1 MSSATTM
8 RRFSALI
15 DEVTDRPGDDPIF
28 TLNAEAT
35 RRARAGENVLNATLG
50 ALMDDRGRLAIL
62 PSVAAAIAGIPP
74 QVASAY
80 APIAGP
86 PAYLEAVVHDT
97 FGDGPLPA
105 LATAVATPGGTGAIL
120 HSIVSFLEPGQSLLT
135 TSYFWSPYE
144 IIATHTGRRVE
155 TFRMFDENGRFD
167 LPALEEGLEKQFA
180 KQGRAMAVLNFPCHN
195 PTGYSLDEEEW
206 AGLTDVVSRMGAK
219 APLTLLFDIAYA
231 KFGAPGSERWVD
243 HLERLSLDAQV
254 LIAWSASKAF
264 AQYGSRIGC
273 LIALQHDEEE
283 RRRVFNALSY
293 ACRGT
298 WSNCNHLGMLAITE
312 LLTHPESKAAS
323 ERERR
328 ELVELLD
335 RRVEAFN
342 AAAQAAGLEY
352 PRYEGGFFV
361 TVFSEDAK
369 LSTKVMR
376 DEGVFA
382 IPVRGAVRLA
392 LCSVPV
398 PQIPR
403 LVEALARGV
412 RAARGSQS

>member
-50 ALMDDRGRLAIL
+50 ALIDDQGRLAIL
-62 PSVAAAIAGIPP
+62 PSVAAAIAGIQPR
-74 QVASAY
+74 VASAY

-97 FGDGPLPA
+97 FGDGPLSA
-105 LATAVATPGGTGAIL
+105 VSTAVATPGGTGAIL
-120 HSIVSFLEPGQSLLT
+120 HSIVSFLEPGQALLT

-155 TFRMFDENGRFD
+155 TFAMFDSGGRFN
-167 LPALEEGLEKQFA
+167 LPALEEGLEKQFV

-195 PTGYSLDEEEW
+195 PTGYSLDEDEW

-231 KFGAPGSERWVD
+231 KFGAPGKERWVD
-243 HLERLSLDAQV
+243 HLQRLSLDAQV

-323 ERERR
+323 EAERR

-335 RRVEAFN
+335 QRVEAFN

-361 TVFSEDAK
+361 TVFSDDAK
-369 LSTKVMR
+369 LSARVMR

-412 RAARGSQS
+412 RAARERKS